1 VTLEAPARVRQG
13 APVPLVFTITNTDKV
28 PVTVPLLGRTPTADF
43 QISDPRGRAIWSR
56 LRGQTM
62 LGALRLFQLDAGKSL
77 SFRQAWNQR
86 TDTGGPAPPGEYL
99 IRGVLLTDDPTGL
112 VSPSARLRIDR

>member
-1 VTLEAPARVRQG
+1 MTLEAPARVRQG

-62 LGALRLFQLDAGKSL
+62 LGTLRLFQLDAGKSL